1 MSKRRRTRKNTKRT
15 LTRLW
20 AVLLTAALTAGL
32 LTGCLQ
38 DSGESADGE
47 KEITI
52 AISSD
57 TGTLDPAGSI
67 ALSWLSYAPAAMDEL
82 LTFDESGEVEYR
94 AAQSYEVSED
104 NRVWTFHLREDAL
117 WSDGTPVTSE
127 DFRNT
132 IERALDPASGSGYA
146 VYLFPIENAEE
157 IYNGEADMDS
167 LGVET
172 PDDNTLIFRL
182 DEACVYF
189 PDLLRLPV
197 YMPSCRTYADSAD
210 SGWDKNPETS
220 LSNGPFFLK
229 EYVPDQYFVLEKN
242 ENYWNADAV
251 NLDRITFRFYAD
263 TQTMASAY
271 EAGEV
276 DVATSL
282 SSTVMELYEGKED
295 LYLTEQI
302 ATRYIYFNLNV
313 EPLGDVRVR
322 EAINLAVNRE
332 ELCRIVGEDT
342 EPTYNL
348 VAKYMK
354 DKNTGE
360 YFTDGAEQPFEENV
374 SRARELLAQAGYP
387 DGEGFP
393 VLTYRYPSLEMDSD
407 TAQVLK
413 EQLKE
418 NLNID
423 IELEAQEL
431 QMNYSSRHAG
441 DFDLCRMNWTADF
454 ADPYT
459 YLSMLLSNSTYNC
472 SGIRDAEYDSLVAR
486 SDSETDPAKRSELL
500 HQAEQLAVGEQ
511 FYILPLYAM
520 KGVNL
525 VNPDITGIT
534 RNPATG
540 GLEYRYAD
548 VSK

>member
-1 MSKRRRTRKNTKRT
+1 MNKSKKTDTKRPVVGIT
-15 LTRLW
+15 MGDPFGNGPEITVKALADPSVYDRCRPIVIGDVSCMEYAVKAAETVSGLKVGIHPVTDVSEAEYRPGVMDVYDLGLVPASEIPGDPNHPQPFGLGATRL
-20 AVLLTAALTAGL
+20 G
-32 LTGCLQ
+32 
-38 DSGESADGE
+38 
-47 KEITI
+47 
-52 AISSD
+52 
-57 TGTLDPAGSI
+57 
-67 ALSWLSYAPAAMDEL
+67 
-82 LTFDESGEVEYR
+82 
-94 AAQSYEVSED
+94 
-104 NRVWTFHLREDAL
+104 
-117 WSDGTPVTSE
+117 
-127 DFRNT
+127 
-132 IERALDPASGSGYA
+132 
-146 VYLFPIENAEE
+146 
-157 IYNGEADMDS
+157 GEAS
-167 LGVET
+167 FRYVEKVIG
-172 PDDNTLIFRL
+172 L
-182 DEACVYF
+182 A
-189 PDLLRLPV
+189 
-197 YMPSCRTYADSAD
+197 
-210 SGWDKNPETS
+210 
-220 LSNGPFFLK
+220 
-229 EYVPDQYFVLEKN
+229 LEHQVDATVT
-242 ENYWNADAV
+242 NA
-251 NLDRITFRFYAD
+251 F
-263 TQTMASAY
+263 S
-271 EAGEV
+271 
-276 DVATSL
+276 
-282 SSTVMELYEGKED
+282 K
-295 LYLTEQI
+295 
-302 ATRYIYFNLNV
+302 
-313 EPLGDVRVR
+313 

-348 VAKYMK
+348 VAQYMK

-374 SRARELLAQAGYP
+374 SRAQELLAQAGYP

-393 VLTYRYPSLEMDSD
+393 VLIYRYPSLEMDSD

-525 VNPDITGIT
+525 VDPDITGIT
-534 RNPATG
+534 QNPATG

-548 VSK
+548 ISK

>member
-1 MSKRRRTRKNTKRT
+1 MNQTSASRRMGGV
-15 LTRLW
+15 LW
-20 AVLLTAALTAGL
+20 AAGCGLLYLTAGL

-82 LTFDESGEVEYR
+82 LTFDENGEVEYR
-94 AAQSYEVSED
+94 AAQSFEVSED

-189 PDLLRLPV
+189 LDLLRLPV
-197 YMPSCRTYADSAD
+197 YES
-210 SGWDKNPETS
+210 S
-220 LSNGPFFLK
+220 LSNGPFSLK

-313 EPLGDVRVR
+313 EPLDDVRVR

-374 SRARELLAQAGYP
+374 SRAQELLAQAGYP
-387 DGEGFP
+387 DSEGFP

-486 SDSETDPAKRSELL
+486 SDSEADPVKRSELL